1 MSFSDSSP
9 PYHGLT
15 LPSFNSPRCRSP
27 GRLGLREF
35 EARFFGAELSNRQ
48 RAEKKRAKAAKE
60 ALKNQPKRDI
70 LGDPFSREPED
81 WVQGSG
87 REPSSEP
94 LPLGTAAV
102 APHKISESRTD
113 TSDKLKKK
121 HHHLHLKREARNF
134 FPNQHHHPHF
144 KREASPEPFPKWV
157 GGGRGGRWI
166 KKRNED

>member
-27 GRLGLREF
+27 GSTWGDSSGLNSQTARGLRRKGRRE
-35 EARFFGAELSNRQ
+35 
-48 RAEKKRAKAAKE
+48 AKE

-87 REPSSEP
+87 REPSPEL

-113 TSDKLKKK
+113 TSDKPKKK
-121 HHHLHLKREARNF
+121 HHHLHLKREARNL

-144 KREASPEPFPKWV
+144 KREPSPEPFPKWV